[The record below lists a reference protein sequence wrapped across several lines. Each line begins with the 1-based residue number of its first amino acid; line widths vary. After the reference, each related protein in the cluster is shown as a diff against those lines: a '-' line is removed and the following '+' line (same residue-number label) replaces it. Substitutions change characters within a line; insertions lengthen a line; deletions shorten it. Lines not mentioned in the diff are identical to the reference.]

1 MGFTDCHCIFAYHDA
16 PGELLAG
23 EGGDVEP
30 LLGEGAELVPL
41 PHPHP
46 HLRLPDARPLLTWP
60 HKQHVSISIQDIN
73 DIITQAL
80 ALDSDYAPLLKGAD
94 RTLDLLLLGEHE
106 EGLGGGALPLLG
118 GQPHPARPGVL
129 LGQRQNQDSAQ

>member
-1 MGFTDCHCIFAYHDA
+1 MKRRRDSHCIFTHHDA

-60 HKQHVSISIQDIN
+60 QHVSISIQDNN

-80 ALDSDYAPLLKGAD
+80 ALGSDDTPLLEGAD
-94 RTLDLLLLGEHE
+94 RALDLLLLGKHK

-118 GQPHPARPGVL
+118 GQPHPACPGVL